1 MLEAVM
7 KQTPGRKELF
17 INSNY
22 LGRLAEPDELNGA
35 MLYLMS
41 NASSYVT
48 GNDFLVDGGVTGL
61 LD

>member
-1 MLEAVM
+1 M